1 MPVPHSET
9 TRLEAFSDGVF
20 AIIITIMVLELKAPH
35 DPSFDALVPLI
46 PVFLSYVLSFLYLA
60 IYWNNHHHLLHAT
73 ERITPSVM
81 WSNMLLLFWLS
92 LIPFGT
98 MWIGESHGEVA
109 PPALYGFILLMAAVS
124 YSLLQWRIVAN
135 EGRDSALAKALRRDK
150 KGRISLFFY
159 VIAIAMAFVHYGI
172 SYALFSL
179 VALMWFVP
187 DRRLAPLFDHE
198 DDREDE

>member
-1 MPVPHSET
+1 
-9 TRLEAFSDGVF
+9 
-20 AIIITIMVLELKAPH
+20 
-35 DPSFDALVPLI
+35 
-46 PVFLSYVLSFLYLA
+46 
-60 IYWNNHHHLLHAT
+60 
-73 ERITPSVM
+73 
-81 WSNMLLLFWLS
+81 
-92 LIPFGT
+92 
-98 MWIGESHGEVA
+98 
-109 PPALYGFILLMAAVS
+109 MAAVS
-124 YSLLQWRIVAN
+124 YSLLQWSIVAN